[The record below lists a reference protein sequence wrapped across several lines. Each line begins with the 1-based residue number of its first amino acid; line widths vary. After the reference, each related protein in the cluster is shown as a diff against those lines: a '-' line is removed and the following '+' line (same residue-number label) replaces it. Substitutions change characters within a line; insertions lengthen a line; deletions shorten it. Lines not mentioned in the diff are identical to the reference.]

1 MNKIFD
7 ELSTVDYLDQY
18 FIHHTPVQGLV
29 MSETTLYDSDVF
41 INWKERA
48 KYLLRKLNPSKEIDE
63 ILELLDGFNGW
74 SDKSK
79 LKKLQAK
86 IHVILDNPKDF
97 LPEEDYEEVMES
109 ERLKKGTI
117 LHTAFDDYEIIEQVG
132 QGGNGKVFSA
142 KDSDGNNVAV
152 KFIDRNESDK
162 KYKRFKNEI
171 HFCENSNHK
180 NIVKIFDRGYAFLD
194 NKDYVFYVMPL
205 YSETLRDKIKRG
217 INADESVSVFIGIL
231 NGLKYAHE
239 NGTIHR
245 DIKPE
250 NILFAENS
258 IEPVICDFGIA
269 HFSENELITAVET
282 KAADRLAN
290 FQYAAPEQRV
300 KGGAN
305 NVKGQA
311 DVYAAGLILNEMFT
325 GEIPQSS
332 GYKKIEDINPEYAY
346 LDKLFEKVFQ
356 QDPNNRLFPTEK
368 ILAELKA
375 LVDIAKNNKA
385 IKELSKNENKETE
398 SISFEIKIVDKIVKD
413 RELIF
418 TLDKKYPREWMSL
431 LQTGYHS
438 GSYYVGYGPQNIQG
452 TNNNLLVMNI
462 DGVNNDKTFKDI
474 VKEVYQ
480 WVSEANNA
488 YTHKLKNDAK
498 REKEEQERKRTA
510 EIERLEKENRLNSLL
525 NEI

>member
-29 MSETTLYDSDVF
+29 MPKTTLYDSDVF

-63 ILELLDGFNGW
+63 ILELLDGFDGW

-97 LPEEDYEEVMES
+97 LSEEDYEEVMES

-171 HFCENSNHK
+171 HFCENIEHQ
-180 NIVKIFDRGYAFLD
+180 NIVKILDRGYALLD
-194 NKDYVFYVMPL
+194 ENSYVFYIMPL
-205 YSETLRDKIKRG
+205 FKETLRDKMKNG
-217 INADESVSVFIGIL
+217 INADDAVSIFIGIL
-231 NGLKYAHE
+231 NGLKCAHE
-239 NGTIHR
+239 KGTFHR

-258 IEPVICDFGIA
+258 NEPIICDFGIA
-269 HFSENELITAVET
+269 HFAEDDLITAVET
-282 KAADRLAN
+282 KAVDRLAN
-290 FQYAAPEQRV
+290 FQYAAPEQKI
-300 KGGAN
+300 KGGAKK
-305 NVKGQA
+305 VDGRA

-325 GEIPQSS
+325 GEIPQSN
-332 GYKKIEDINPEYAY
+332 GYKKINEVNPEYGF
-346 LDKLFEKVFQ
+346 LDDFFDKLYQ
-356 QDPNNRLFPTEK
+356 QNADNRLFPIEK
-368 ILAELKA
+368 ILTELK
-375 LVDIAKNNKA
+375 IITENAKKKKTK
-385 IKELSKNENKETE
+385 KELEKISSEEIE
-398 SISFEIKIVDKIVKD
+398 SICFEISIIDKYFRD
-413 RELIF
+413 GRLFF
-418 TLDKKYPREWMSL
+418 TLDKRFPNEWL
-431 LQTGYHS
+431 NCLQTGFHS
-438 GSYYVGYGPQNIQG
+438 ETYYDGYGPQNITG
-452 TNNNLLVMNI
+452 ADHNLLVMPMSGKEREEVI
-462 DGVNNDKTFKDI
+462 TTT
-474 VKEVYQ
+474 VKNVYK
-480 WVSEANNA
+480 WVSDANFA
-488 YTHKLKNDAK
+488 YTNRLQTEQK
-498 REKEEQERKRTA
+498 RKKEKEEQQRKA
-510 EIERLEKENRLNSLL
+510 EIEKIKREQSFNNLL
-525 NEI
+525 KDI